1 MLLDR
6 FVLSKEMDYEYLEVA
21 TSMRCDASDHL
32 LRRCPC
38 AAQDQLHSP
47 KASIRIDNWKLS
59 LAFYFNA
66 SKTDGQ
72 LYDLATDEEE
82 AHDVAAA
89 NPVSH

>member
-1 MLLDR
+1 MP
-6 FVLSKEMDYEYLEVA
+6 F
-21 TSMRCDASDHL
+21 
-32 LRRCPC
+32 

-47 KASIRIDNWKLS
+47 KASIRIDDWKLS

-82 AHDVAAA
+82 AHDVDAA
-89 NPVSH
+89 NPVSHLILSMRGDLQCRLCPVHSSD